1 MLCACVQALVPV
13 TEEVPVAVE
22 LHRFIIGSKGR
33 DVRQM
38 MDEFEV
44 SIQVPPA
51 DDNIAVL
58 QVTGAPSNVARAKQ
72 ALLKRVRQLEDEQE
86 QRVRRL
92 LTYLSLVHFVTY
104 IRTWKFVERQDHD
117 TIWGNAQTRMTL
129 YSVPVTF
136 FNVGH
141 QHILANDNHCC
152 HLEFQQPSSL
162 WMNGVWVCESFA
174 VGHSRASWT
183 AEWIRCRSSSSLVCE
198 QLPTMWNIVCCLLC
212 GHWSVVARL
221 HFVCHDAQ
229 WRALICKQFISDQWC
244 RAWQIKSWLLD
255 YWVVH

>member
-1 MLCACVQALVPV
+1 MCVQALVPV

-92 LTYLSLVHFVTY
+92 LTYLSLVHFVAY
-104 IRTWKFVERQDHD
+104 IRT
-117 TIWGNAQTRMTL
+117 
-129 YSVPVTF
+129 
-136 FNVGH
+136 
-141 QHILANDNHCC
+141 
-152 HLEFQQPSSL
+152 
-162 WMNGVWVCESFA
+162 
-174 VGHSRASWT
+174 
-183 AEWIRCRSSSSLVCE
+183 
-198 QLPTMWNIVCCLLC
+198 
-212 GHWSVVARL
+212 
-221 HFVCHDAQ
+221 
-229 WRALICKQFISDQWC
+229 
-244 RAWQIKSWLLD
+244 
-255 YWVVH
+255 